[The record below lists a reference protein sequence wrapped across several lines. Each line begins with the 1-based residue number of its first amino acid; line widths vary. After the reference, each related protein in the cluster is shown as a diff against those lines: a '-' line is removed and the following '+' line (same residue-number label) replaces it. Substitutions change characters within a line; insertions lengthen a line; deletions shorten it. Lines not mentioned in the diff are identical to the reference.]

1 MKLATSR
8 KRSLAEFALVAALG
22 TTFVACG
29 GDDDDDDSASTDTT
43 AAQAASDDVAKVC
56 DINIEVAAATGPV
69 FQAESPEDVKA
80 AYTESGVADLFDQ
93 VEALDL
99 PEELS
104 GPLGEAM
111 DTIRTAGESGDTSGL
126 QDFDTTDIDAWF
138 YDNCDYQQVPVTA
151 KEYEFGGLPETLEA
165 GATSFQLTNE
175 GDEMHE
181 VVIARKA
188 DGVTDAWDDILALPE
203 EEAMAKVEI
212 AGAAFAPIGQTGYFA
227 TDLDAGD
234 YVAVCFI
241 PQGTKSFEDQLDAPP
256 HMVLGMKHEFTVS

>member
-1 MKLATSR
+1 MKFGSTR
-8 KRSLAEFALVAALG
+8 FRALGAAVTIVALG
-22 TTFVACG
+22 TTLVACG
-29 GDDDDDDSASTDTT
+29 GDDDDDDAASSDTT
-43 AAQAASDDVAKVC
+43 AAAAASDDVAQVC
-56 DINIEVAAATGPV
+56 DINIQVAAATAPI
-69 FQAESPEDVKA
+69 FEAEDPEGVKA
-80 AYTESGVADLFDQ
+80 AYADSGVADLFDQ
-93 VEALDL
+93 VDALDL
-99 PEELS
+99 PDELS

-111 DTIRTAGESGDTSGL
+111 DTIRTAGETGDTSGL

-151 KEYEFGGLPETLEA
+151 KEYEFDGLPATLDA
-165 GATSFQLTNE
+165 GATSFQLTNS

-181 VVIARKA
+181 IVIARKA
-188 DGVTDAWDDILALPE
+188 DGVTDSWDDILALPE
-203 EEAMAKVEI
+203 EEAMAKVAI
-212 AGAAFAPIGQTGYFA
+212 AGAAFAPIGATGYFA